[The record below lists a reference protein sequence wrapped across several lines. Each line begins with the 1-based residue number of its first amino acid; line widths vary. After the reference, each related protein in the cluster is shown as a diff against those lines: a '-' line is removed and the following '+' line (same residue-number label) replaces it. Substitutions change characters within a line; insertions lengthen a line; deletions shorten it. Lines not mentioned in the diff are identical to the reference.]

1 MASVRF
7 ENVSISYGAKQV
19 VKDFSLSV
27 NDGEIMGIIGPS
39 GCGKTTLI
47 RALCGL
53 IKPEKGN
60 IYINDQLVFSDEK
73 RINVAPERRGIG
85 VVFQDYAVWPHL
97 SVWDNVC
104 YPMKKHKVPKEE
116 IAKRAAYALE
126 QVRMTGYEKHM
137 PAQLSGGQQQ
147 RVAIART
154 LAPEPSVLFMDEPLS
169 NLDAK
174 LRLEMRYELQR
185 LHVETGSTFVYVT
198 HDQMEAMTLA
208 TQICLINNGVLQQ
221 YQPPL
226 TVYNH
231 PQNLFVADF
240 VGNPSINFVEAKG
253 AQQPD
258 GSITLDILGGVKA
271 VFRPRE
277 GLDLAAWFA
286 ERDRKAAAH
295 AAERLA
301 KSQEKGYVEKG
312 NKDEPFRYHIAKV
325 EEEDDSL
332 QEEPILTNED
342 LVLGIRP
349 EFLNITSEAPLKG
362 EIYGAMPTGMES
374 TIKVYV
380 NGFLLTGVVFGS
392 SLFTI
397 GEQHSI
403 SFTGHHIMLF
413 DRQSGDCIALGSLET
428 L

>member
-147 RVAIART
+147 RVAIARS
-154 LAPEPSVLFMDEPLS
+154 LVSSDELIVLDEPIT

-174 LRLEMRYELQR
+174 LREEMILEIQMIQQNIGTTIIYI
-185 LHVETGSTFVYVT
+185 T
-198 HDQMEAMTLA
+198 HDQEAA
-208 TQICLINNGVLQQ
+208 LQ
-221 YQPPL
+221 L
-226 TVYNH
+226 CDRI
-231 PQNLFVADF
+231 A
-240 VGNPSINFVEAKG
+240 IM
-253 AQQPD
+253 QPD
-258 GSITLDILGGVKA
+258 GQICQIGSDEEIIRRPANRFVYSFIGVSNFLPVTEKGGKICLALGGEPVLFDA
-271 VFRPRE
+271 PP
-277 GLDLAAWFA
+277 
-286 ERDRKAAAH
+286 
-295 AAERLA
+295 
-301 KSQEKGYVEKG
+301 QGYVSGKKNVMGVRPMDIVFDAESPIRATIRRDTFLG
-312 NKDEPFRYHIAKV
+312 NQYDYQVELMGRELRVERNALDVLADPTRYEAGQEVGLKFLNV
-325 EEEDDSL
+325 KFYEEE
-332 QEEPILTNED
+332 
-342 LVLGIRP
+342 
-349 EFLNITSEAPLKG
+349 AK
-362 EIYGAMPTGMES
+362 A
-374 TIKVYV
+374 
-380 NGFLLTGVVFGS
+380 
-392 SLFTI
+392 
-397 GEQHSI
+397 
-403 SFTGHHIMLF
+403 
-413 DRQSGDCIALGSLET
+413 
-428 L
+428 

>member
-47 RALCGL
+47 RARCGL

-147 RVAIART
+147 RVAIARS
-154 LAPEPSVLFMDEPLS
+154 LVSSDELIVLDEPIT

-174 LRLEMRYELQR
+174 LREEMILEIQMIQQNIGTTIIYI
-185 LHVETGSTFVYVT
+185 T
-198 HDQMEAMTLA
+198 HDQEAA
-208 TQICLINNGVLQQ
+208 LQ
-221 YQPPL
+221 L
-226 TVYNH
+226 CDRI
-231 PQNLFVADF
+231 A
-240 VGNPSINFVEAKG
+240 IM
-253 AQQPD
+253 QPD
-258 GSITLDILGGVKA
+258 GQICQIGSDEEIIRRPANRFVYSFIGVSNFLPVTEKGGKVCLALGGEPVLFDA
-271 VFRPRE
+271 PP
-277 GLDLAAWFA
+277 
-286 ERDRKAAAH
+286 
-295 AAERLA
+295 
-301 KSQEKGYVEKG
+301 QGYVSGKKNVMGVRPMDIVFDAESPIRATIRRDTFLG
-312 NKDEPFRYHIAKV
+312 NQYDYQVELMGRELRVERNALDVLADPTRYEAGQEVGLKFLNV
-325 EEEDDSL
+325 KFYEEE
-332 QEEPILTNED
+332 
-342 LVLGIRP
+342 
-349 EFLNITSEAPLKG
+349 AK
-362 EIYGAMPTGMES
+362 A
-374 TIKVYV
+374 
-380 NGFLLTGVVFGS
+380 
-392 SLFTI
+392 
-397 GEQHSI
+397 
-403 SFTGHHIMLF
+403 
-413 DRQSGDCIALGSLET
+413 
-428 L
+428 

>member
-1 MASVRF
+1 MASVLF

-19 VKDFSLSV
+19 VKDFSLSI

-147 RVAIART
+147 RVAIARS
-154 LAPEPSVLFMDEPLS
+154 LVSSDELIVLDEPIT

-174 LRLEMRYELQR
+174 LREEMILEIQMIQQNIGTTIIYI
-185 LHVETGSTFVYVT
+185 T
-198 HDQMEAMTLA
+198 HDQEAA
-208 TQICLINNGVLQQ
+208 LQ
-221 YQPPL
+221 L
-226 TVYNH
+226 CDRI
-231 PQNLFVADF
+231 A
-240 VGNPSINFVEAKG
+240 IM
-253 AQQPD
+253 QPD
-258 GSITLDILGGVKA
+258 GQICQIGSDEEIIRRPANRFVYSFIGVSNFLPVTEKGGKVCLALGGEPVLFDA
-271 VFRPRE
+271 PP
-277 GLDLAAWFA
+277 
-286 ERDRKAAAH
+286 
-295 AAERLA
+295 
-301 KSQEKGYVEKG
+301 QGYVSGKKNVMGVRPMDIVFDAESPIRATIRRDTFLG
-312 NKDEPFRYHIAKV
+312 NQYDYQVELMGRELRVERNALDVLADPTRYEAGQEVGLKFLNV
-325 EEEDDSL
+325 KFYEEE
-332 QEEPILTNED
+332 
-342 LVLGIRP
+342 
-349 EFLNITSEAPLKG
+349 AK
-362 EIYGAMPTGMES
+362 A
-374 TIKVYV
+374 
-380 NGFLLTGVVFGS
+380 
-392 SLFTI
+392 
-397 GEQHSI
+397 
-403 SFTGHHIMLF
+403 
-413 DRQSGDCIALGSLET
+413 
-428 L
+428 

>member
-147 RVAIART
+147 RVAIARS
-154 LAPEPSVLFMDEPLS
+154 LVSSDELIVLDEPIT

-174 LRLEMRYELQR
+174 LREEMILEIQMIQQNIGTTIIYI
-185 LHVETGSTFVYVT
+185 T
-198 HDQMEAMTLA
+198 HDQEAA
-208 TQICLINNGVLQQ
+208 LQ
-221 YQPPL
+221 L
-226 TVYNH
+226 CDRI
-231 PQNLFVADF
+231 A
-240 VGNPSINFVEAKG
+240 IM
-253 AQQPD
+253 QPD
-258 GSITLDILGGVKA
+258 GQICQIGSDEEIIRRPANRFVYSFIGVSNFLPVTEKGGKVCLALGG
-271 VFRPRE
+271 
-277 GLDLAAWFA
+277 
-286 ERDRKAAAH
+286 
-295 AAERLA
+295 
-301 KSQEKGYVEKG
+301 
-312 NKDEPFRYHIAKV
+312 
-325 EEEDDSL
+325 
-332 QEEPILTNED
+332 EPILFDAPPQGYVSGKKNVMGVRPMDIVFDAESPIRATIRRDTFLGNQYDYQVELMGRELRVERNALD
-342 LVLGIRP
+342 VLADPTCYEAGQ
-349 EFLNITSEAPLKG
+349 EVGLKFLNVKFYEEEAK
-362 EIYGAMPTGMES
+362 A
-374 TIKVYV
+374 
-380 NGFLLTGVVFGS
+380 
-392 SLFTI
+392 
-397 GEQHSI
+397 
-403 SFTGHHIMLF
+403 
-413 DRQSGDCIALGSLET
+413 
-428 L
+428 

>member
-104 YPMKKHKVPKEE
+104 YPMKKHKVPREE

-147 RVAIART
+147 RVAIARS
-154 LAPEPSVLFMDEPLS
+154 LVSSDELIVLDEPIT

-174 LRLEMRYELQR
+174 LREEMILEIQMIQQNIGTTIIYI
-185 LHVETGSTFVYVT
+185 T
-198 HDQMEAMTLA
+198 HDQEAA
-208 TQICLINNGVLQQ
+208 LQ
-221 YQPPL
+221 L
-226 TVYNH
+226 CDRI
-231 PQNLFVADF
+231 A
-240 VGNPSINFVEAKG
+240 IM
-253 AQQPD
+253 QPD
-258 GSITLDILGGVKA
+258 GQICQIGSDEEIIRRPANRFVYSFIGVSNFLPVTEKGGKVCLALGGEPVLFDA
-271 VFRPRE
+271 PP
-277 GLDLAAWFA
+277 
-286 ERDRKAAAH
+286 
-295 AAERLA
+295 
-301 KSQEKGYVEKG
+301 QGYVSGKKNVMGVRPMDIVFDAESPIRATIRRDTFLG
-312 NKDEPFRYHIAKV
+312 NQYDYQVELMGRELRVERNALDVLADPTRYEAGQEVGLKFLNV
-325 EEEDDSL
+325 KFYEEE
-332 QEEPILTNED
+332 
-342 LVLGIRP
+342 
-349 EFLNITSEAPLKG
+349 AK
-362 EIYGAMPTGMES
+362 A
-374 TIKVYV
+374 
-380 NGFLLTGVVFGS
+380 
-392 SLFTI
+392 
-397 GEQHSI
+397 
-403 SFTGHHIMLF
+403 
-413 DRQSGDCIALGSLET
+413 
-428 L
+428 

>member
-27 NDGEIMGIIGPS
+27 NNGEIMGIIGPS

-147 RVAIART
+147 RVALART
-154 LAPEPSVLFMDEPLS
+154 LTQDPHIILADEPVAALDPVTAKQVMEDFVHINQELGIS
-169 NLDAK
+169 ILLNIHHVELALEYADRVIGIRAGRIVYDGPSKQVDQTVLDAIYG
-174 LRLEMRYELQR
+174 E
-185 LHVETGSTFVYVT
+185 
-198 HDQMEAMTLA
+198 D
-208 TQICLINNGVLQQ
+208 
-221 YQPPL
+221 
-226 TVYNH
+226 
-231 PQNLFVADF
+231 
-240 VGNPSINFVEAKG
+240 
-253 AQQPD
+253 
-258 GSITLDILGGVKA
+258 A
-271 VFRPRE
+271 V
-277 GLDLAAWFA
+277 
-286 ERDRKAAAH
+286 
-295 AAERLA
+295 
-301 KSQEKGYVEKG
+301 
-312 NKDEPFRYHIAKV
+312 
-325 EEEDDSL
+325 
-332 QEEPILTNED
+332 
-342 LVLGIRP
+342 
-349 EFLNITSEAPLKG
+349 SEA
-362 EIYGAMPTGMES
+362 A
-374 TIKVYV
+374 V
-380 NGFLLTGVVFGS
+380 
-392 SLFTI
+392 
-397 GEQHSI
+397 
-403 SFTGHHIMLF
+403 
-413 DRQSGDCIALGSLET
+413 
-428 L
+428 

>member
-7 ENVSISYGAKQV
+7 ENVSISYGSKQV

-147 RVAIART
+147 RVAIARS
-154 LAPEPSVLFMDEPLS
+154 LVSSDELIVLDEPIT
-169 NLDAK
+169 NWDAK
-174 LRLEMRYELQR
+174 LREEMILEIQMIQQNIGTTIIYI
-185 LHVETGSTFVYVT
+185 T
-198 HDQMEAMTLA
+198 HDQEAA
-208 TQICLINNGVLQQ
+208 LQ
-221 YQPPL
+221 L
-226 TVYNH
+226 CDRI
-231 PQNLFVADF
+231 A
-240 VGNPSINFVEAKG
+240 IM
-253 AQQPD
+253 QPD
-258 GSITLDILGGVKA
+258 GQICQIGSDEEIIRRPANRFVYSFIGVSNFLPVTEKGGKVCLALGGEPVLFDA
-271 VFRPRE
+271 PP
-277 GLDLAAWFA
+277 
-286 ERDRKAAAH
+286 
-295 AAERLA
+295 
-301 KSQEKGYVEKG
+301 QGYVSGKKNVMGVRPMDIVFDAESPIRATIRRDTFLG
-312 NKDEPFRYHIAKV
+312 NQYDYQVELMGRELRVERNALDVLADPTRYEAGQEVGLKFLNV
-325 EEEDDSL
+325 KFYEEE
-332 QEEPILTNED
+332 
-342 LVLGIRP
+342 
-349 EFLNITSEAPLKG
+349 AK
-362 EIYGAMPTGMES
+362 A
-374 TIKVYV
+374 
-380 NGFLLTGVVFGS
+380 
-392 SLFTI
+392 
-397 GEQHSI
+397 
-403 SFTGHHIMLF
+403 
-413 DRQSGDCIALGSLET
+413 
-428 L
+428 

>member
-27 NDGEIMGIIGPS
+27 NNGEIMGIIGPS

-116 IAKRAAYALE
+116 IAKRASYALE

-147 RVAIART
+147 RVAIARS
-154 LAPEPSVLFMDEPLS
+154 LVSSDELIVLDEPIT

-174 LRLEMRYELQR
+174 LREEMILEIQMIQQNIGTTIIYI
-185 LHVETGSTFVYVT
+185 T
-198 HDQMEAMTLA
+198 HDQEAA
-208 TQICLINNGVLQQ
+208 LQ
-221 YQPPL
+221 L
-226 TVYNH
+226 CDRI
-231 PQNLFVADF
+231 A
-240 VGNPSINFVEAKG
+240 IM
-253 AQQPD
+253 QPD
-258 GSITLDILGGVKA
+258 GQICQIGSDEEIIRRPANRFVYSFIGVSNFLPVTEKGGKVCLALGGEPVL
-271 VFRPRE
+271 FDTPP
-277 GLDLAAWFA
+277 
-286 ERDRKAAAH
+286 
-295 AAERLA
+295 
-301 KSQEKGYVEKG
+301 QGYVSGKKNVMGVRPMDIVFDAESPIRATIRRDTFLG
-312 NKDEPFRYHIAKV
+312 NQYDYQVELMGRELRVERNALDVLADPTRYEAGQEVGLKFLNV
-325 EEEDDSL
+325 KFYEEE
-332 QEEPILTNED
+332 
-342 LVLGIRP
+342 
-349 EFLNITSEAPLKG
+349 AK
-362 EIYGAMPTGMES
+362 A
-374 TIKVYV
+374 
-380 NGFLLTGVVFGS
+380 
-392 SLFTI
+392 
-397 GEQHSI
+397 
-403 SFTGHHIMLF
+403 
-413 DRQSGDCIALGSLET
+413 
-428 L
+428 

>member
-27 NDGEIMGIIGPS
+27 NNGEIMGIIGPS

-147 RVAIART
+147 RVAIARS
-154 LAPEPSVLFMDEPLS
+154 LVSSDELIVLDEPIT

-174 LRLEMRYELQR
+174 LREEMILEIQMIQQNIGTTIIYI
-185 LHVETGSTFVYVT
+185 T
-198 HDQMEAMTLA
+198 HDQEAA
-208 TQICLINNGVLQQ
+208 LQ
-221 YQPPL
+221 L
-226 TVYNH
+226 CDRI
-231 PQNLFVADF
+231 A
-240 VGNPSINFVEAKG
+240 IM
-253 AQQPD
+253 QPD
-258 GSITLDILGGVKA
+258 GQICQIGSDEEIIRRPANRFVYSFIGVSNFLPVTEKGGKVCLALGGEPVLFDA
-271 VFRPRE
+271 PP
-277 GLDLAAWFA
+277 
-286 ERDRKAAAH
+286 
-295 AAERLA
+295 
-301 KSQEKGYVEKG
+301 QGYVSGKKNVMGVRPMDVVFDAESPIRATIRRDTFLG
-312 NKDEPFRYHIAKV
+312 NQYDYQVELMGRELRVERNALDVLADPTRYEAGQEVGLKFLNV
-325 EEEDDSL
+325 KFYEEE
-332 QEEPILTNED
+332 
-342 LVLGIRP
+342 
-349 EFLNITSEAPLKG
+349 AK
-362 EIYGAMPTGMES
+362 A
-374 TIKVYV
+374 
-380 NGFLLTGVVFGS
+380 
-392 SLFTI
+392 
-397 GEQHSI
+397 
-403 SFTGHHIMLF
+403 
-413 DRQSGDCIALGSLET
+413 
-428 L
+428 

>member
-7 ENVSISYGAKQV
+7 ENVSISYGSKQV

-147 RVAIART
+147 RVAIARS
-154 LAPEPSVLFMDEPLS
+154 LVSSDELIVLDEPIT

-174 LRLEMRYELQR
+174 LREEMILEIQMIQQNIGTTIIYI
-185 LHVETGSTFVYVT
+185 T
-198 HDQMEAMTLA
+198 HDQEAA
-208 TQICLINNGVLQQ
+208 LQ
-221 YQPPL
+221 L
-226 TVYNH
+226 CDRI
-231 PQNLFVADF
+231 A
-240 VGNPSINFVEAKG
+240 IM
-253 AQQPD
+253 QPD
-258 GSITLDILGGVKA
+258 GQICQIGSDEEIIRRPANRFVYSFIGVSNFLPVTEKGGKVCLALGGEPVLFDA
-271 VFRPRE
+271 PP
-277 GLDLAAWFA
+277 
-286 ERDRKAAAH
+286 
-295 AAERLA
+295 
-301 KSQEKGYVEKG
+301 QGYVSGKKNVMGVRPMDIVFDAESPIRATIRRDTFLG
-312 NKDEPFRYHIAKV
+312 NQYDYQVELMGRELRVERNALDVLADPTRYEAGQEVGLKFLNV
-325 EEEDDSL
+325 KFYEEE
-332 QEEPILTNED
+332 
-342 LVLGIRP
+342 
-349 EFLNITSEAPLKG
+349 AK
-362 EIYGAMPTGMES
+362 A
-374 TIKVYV
+374 
-380 NGFLLTGVVFGS
+380 
-392 SLFTI
+392 
-397 GEQHSI
+397 
-403 SFTGHHIMLF
+403 
-413 DRQSGDCIALGSLET
+413 
-428 L
+428 

>member
-147 RVAIART
+147 RVAIARS
-154 LAPEPSVLFMDEPLS
+154 LVSSDELIVLDEPIT

-174 LRLEMRYELQR
+174 LREEMILEIQMIQQNIGTTIIYI
-185 LHVETGSTFVYVT
+185 T
-198 HDQMEAMTLA
+198 HDQEAA
-208 TQICLINNGVLQQ
+208 LQ
-221 YQPPL
+221 L
-226 TVYNH
+226 CDRI
-231 PQNLFVADF
+231 A
-240 VGNPSINFVEAKG
+240 IM
-253 AQQPD
+253 QPD
-258 GSITLDILGGVKA
+258 GQICQIGSDEEIIRRPANRFVYSFIGVSNFRPVTEKGGKVCLALGGEPVL
-271 VFRPRE
+271 FDTPP
-277 GLDLAAWFA
+277 
-286 ERDRKAAAH
+286 
-295 AAERLA
+295 
-301 KSQEKGYVEKG
+301 QGYVSGKKNVMGVRPMDIVFDAESPIRATIRRDTFLG
-312 NKDEPFRYHIAKV
+312 NQYDYQVELMGRELRVERNALDVLADPTRYEAGQEVGLKFLNV
-325 EEEDDSL
+325 KFYEEE
-332 QEEPILTNED
+332 
-342 LVLGIRP
+342 
-349 EFLNITSEAPLKG
+349 AK
-362 EIYGAMPTGMES
+362 A
-374 TIKVYV
+374 
-380 NGFLLTGVVFGS
+380 
-392 SLFTI
+392 
-397 GEQHSI
+397 
-403 SFTGHHIMLF
+403 
-413 DRQSGDCIALGSLET
+413 
-428 L
+428 

>member
-7 ENVSISYGAKQV
+7 ENVSISYGSKQV

-27 NDGEIMGIIGPS
+27 KNGEIMGIIGPS

-147 RVAIART
+147 RVAIARS
-154 LAPEPSVLFMDEPLS
+154 LVSSDELIVLDEPIT

-174 LRLEMRYELQR
+174 LREEMILEIQMIQQNIGTTIIYI
-185 LHVETGSTFVYVT
+185 T
-198 HDQMEAMTLA
+198 HDQEAA
-208 TQICLINNGVLQQ
+208 LQ
-221 YQPPL
+221 L
-226 TVYNH
+226 CDRI
-231 PQNLFVADF
+231 A
-240 VGNPSINFVEAKG
+240 IM
-253 AQQPD
+253 QPD
-258 GSITLDILGGVKA
+258 GQICQIGSDEEIIRRPANRFVYSFIGVSNFLPVTEKGGKVCLALGGEPVLFDA
-271 VFRPRE
+271 PP
-277 GLDLAAWFA
+277 
-286 ERDRKAAAH
+286 
-295 AAERLA
+295 
-301 KSQEKGYVEKG
+301 QGYVSGKKNVMGVRPMDIVFDAESPIRATIRRDTFLG
-312 NKDEPFRYHIAKV
+312 NQYDYQVELMGRELRVERNALDVLADPTRYEAGQEVGLKFLNV
-325 EEEDDSL
+325 KFYEEE
-332 QEEPILTNED
+332 
-342 LVLGIRP
+342 
-349 EFLNITSEAPLKG
+349 AK
-362 EIYGAMPTGMES
+362 A
-374 TIKVYV
+374 
-380 NGFLLTGVVFGS
+380 
-392 SLFTI
+392 
-397 GEQHSI
+397 
-403 SFTGHHIMLF
+403 
-413 DRQSGDCIALGSLET
+413 
-428 L
+428 

>member
-7 ENVSISYGAKQV
+7 ENVSISSGAKQV

-73 RINVAPERRGIG
+73 RVNIAPERRGVG

-147 RVAIART
+147 RVAIARS
-154 LAPEPSVLFMDEPLS
+154 LVSSDELIVLDEPIT

-174 LRLEMRYELQR
+174 LREEMILEIQMIQQNIGTTIIYI
-185 LHVETGSTFVYVT
+185 T
-198 HDQMEAMTLA
+198 HDQEAA
-208 TQICLINNGVLQQ
+208 LQ
-221 YQPPL
+221 L
-226 TVYNH
+226 CDRI
-231 PQNLFVADF
+231 A
-240 VGNPSINFVEAKG
+240 IM
-253 AQQPD
+253 QPD
-258 GSITLDILGGVKA
+258 GQICQIGSDEEIIRRPANRFVYSFIGVSNFLPVTEKGGKVCLALGGEPVLFDA
-271 VFRPRE
+271 PP
-277 GLDLAAWFA
+277 
-286 ERDRKAAAH
+286 
-295 AAERLA
+295 
-301 KSQEKGYVEKG
+301 QGYVSGKKNVMGVRPMDIVFDAESPIRATIRRDTFLG
-312 NKDEPFRYHIAKV
+312 NQYDYQVELMGRELRVERNALDVLADPTRYEAGQEVGLKFLNV
-325 EEEDDSL
+325 KFYEEE
-332 QEEPILTNED
+332 
-342 LVLGIRP
+342 
-349 EFLNITSEAPLKG
+349 AK
-362 EIYGAMPTGMES
+362 A
-374 TIKVYV
+374 
-380 NGFLLTGVVFGS
+380 
-392 SLFTI
+392 
-397 GEQHSI
+397 
-403 SFTGHHIMLF
+403 
-413 DRQSGDCIALGSLET
+413 
-428 L
+428 

>member
-147 RVAIART
+147 RVAIARS
-154 LAPEPSVLFMDEPLS
+154 LVSSDELIVLDEPIT

-174 LRLEMRYELQR
+174 LREEMILEIQMIQQNIGTTIIYI
-185 LHVETGSTFVYVT
+185 T
-198 HDQMEAMTLA
+198 HDQEAA
-208 TQICLINNGVLQQ
+208 LQ
-221 YQPPL
+221 L
-226 TVYNH
+226 CDRI
-231 PQNLFVADF
+231 A
-240 VGNPSINFVEAKG
+240 IM
-253 AQQPD
+253 QPD
-258 GSITLDILGGVKA
+258 GQICQIGSDEEIIRRPVNRFVYSFIGVSNFLPVTEKGGKVCLALGGEPVLFDA
-271 VFRPRE
+271 PP
-277 GLDLAAWFA
+277 
-286 ERDRKAAAH
+286 
-295 AAERLA
+295 
-301 KSQEKGYVEKG
+301 QGYVSGKKNVMGVRPMDIVFDAESPIRATIRRDTFLG
-312 NKDEPFRYHIAKV
+312 NQYDYQVELMGRELRVERNALDVLADPTRYEAGQEVGLKFLNV
-325 EEEDDSL
+325 KFYEEE
-332 QEEPILTNED
+332 
-342 LVLGIRP
+342 
-349 EFLNITSEAPLKG
+349 AK
-362 EIYGAMPTGMES
+362 A
-374 TIKVYV
+374 
-380 NGFLLTGVVFGS
+380 
-392 SLFTI
+392 
-397 GEQHSI
+397 
-403 SFTGHHIMLF
+403 
-413 DRQSGDCIALGSLET
+413 
-428 L
+428 

>member
-73 RINVAPERRGIG
+73 RINVALERRGIG

-147 RVAIART
+147 RVAIARS
-154 LAPEPSVLFMDEPLS
+154 LVSSDELIVLDDQE
-169 NLDAK
+169 AA
-174 LRLEMRYELQR
+174 LQLCDR
-185 LHVETGSTFVYVT
+185 IAI
-198 HDQMEAMTLA
+198 M
-208 TQICLINNGVLQQ
+208 
-221 YQPPL
+221 
-226 TVYNH
+226 
-231 PQNLFVADF
+231 
-240 VGNPSINFVEAKG
+240 
-253 AQQPD
+253 QPD
-258 GSITLDILGGVKA
+258 GQICQIGSDEEIIRRPANRFVYSFIGVSNFLPVTEKGGKVCLALGGEPVL
-271 VFRPRE
+271 FDTPP
-277 GLDLAAWFA
+277 
-286 ERDRKAAAH
+286 
-295 AAERLA
+295 
-301 KSQEKGYVEKG
+301 QGYVSGKKNVMGVRPMDIVFDAESPIRATIRRDTFLG
-312 NKDEPFRYHIAKV
+312 NQYDYQVELMGRELRVERNALDVLADPTRYEAGQEVGLKFLNV
-325 EEEDDSL
+325 KFYEEE
-332 QEEPILTNED
+332 
-342 LVLGIRP
+342 
-349 EFLNITSEAPLKG
+349 AK
-362 EIYGAMPTGMES
+362 A
-374 TIKVYV
+374 
-380 NGFLLTGVVFGS
+380 
-392 SLFTI
+392 
-397 GEQHSI
+397 
-403 SFTGHHIMLF
+403 
-413 DRQSGDCIALGSLET
+413 
-428 L
+428 

>member
-147 RVAIART
+147 RVAIARALIRRPALI
-154 LAPEPSVLFMDEPLS
+154 LADEP
-169 NLDAK
+169 
-174 LRLEMRYELQR
+174 
-185 LHVETGSTFVYVT
+185 TGSL
-198 HDQMEAMTLA
+198 DPDA
-208 TQICLINNGVLQQ
+208 TQEILSLLEDLHRAGQTILLITHN
-221 YQPPL
+221 P
-226 TVYNH
+226 TV
-231 PQNLFVADF
+231 
-240 VGNPSINFVEAKG
+240 
-253 AQQPD
+253 
-258 GSITLDILGGVKA
+258 
-271 VFRPRE
+271 
-277 GLDLAAWFA
+277 AARA
-286 ERDRKAAAH
+286 ER
-295 AAERLA
+295 RLT
-301 KSQEKGYVEKG
+301 
-312 NKDEPFRYHIAKV
+312 
-325 EEEDDSL
+325 L
-332 QEEPILTNED
+332 
-342 LVLGIRP
+342 
-349 EFLNITSEAPLKG
+349 
-362 EIYGAMPTGMES
+362 
-374 TIKVYV
+374 
-380 NGFLLTGVVFGS
+380 
-392 SLFTI
+392 
-397 GEQHSI
+397 
-403 SFTGHHIMLF
+403 
-413 DRQSGDCIALGSLET
+413 QSGKIFEEG
-428 L
+428 

>member
-147 RVAIART
+147 RVAIARS
-154 LAPEPSVLFMDEPLS
+154 LVSSDELIVLDEPIT

-174 LRLEMRYELQR
+174 LREEMILEIQMIQQNIGTTIIYI
-185 LHVETGSTFVYVT
+185 T
-198 HDQMEAMTLA
+198 HDQEAA
-208 TQICLINNGVLQQ
+208 LQ
-221 YQPPL
+221 L
-226 TVYNH
+226 CDRI
-231 PQNLFVADF
+231 A
-240 VGNPSINFVEAKG
+240 IM
-253 AQQPD
+253 QPD
-258 GSITLDILGGVKA
+258 GQICQIGSDEEIIRRPANRFVYSFIGVSNFLPVTEKGGKVCLALGGEPVLFGA
-271 VFRPRE
+271 PP
-277 GLDLAAWFA
+277 
-286 ERDRKAAAH
+286 
-295 AAERLA
+295 
-301 KSQEKGYVEKG
+301 QGYVSGKKNVMGVRPMDIVFDAESPIRATIRRDTFLG
-312 NKDEPFRYHIAKV
+312 NQYDYQVELMGRELRVERNALDVLADPTRYEAGQEVGLKFLNV
-325 EEEDDSL
+325 KFYEEE
-332 QEEPILTNED
+332 
-342 LVLGIRP
+342 
-349 EFLNITSEAPLKG
+349 AK
-362 EIYGAMPTGMES
+362 A
-374 TIKVYV
+374 
-380 NGFLLTGVVFGS
+380 
-392 SLFTI
+392 
-397 GEQHSI
+397 
-403 SFTGHHIMLF
+403 
-413 DRQSGDCIALGSLET
+413 
-428 L
+428 